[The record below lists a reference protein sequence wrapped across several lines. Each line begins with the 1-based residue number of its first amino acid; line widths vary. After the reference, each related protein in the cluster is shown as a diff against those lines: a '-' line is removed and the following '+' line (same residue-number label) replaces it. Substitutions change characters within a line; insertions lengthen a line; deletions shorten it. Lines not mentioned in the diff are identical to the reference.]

1 MKKLP
6 IIAICVA
13 LLAGCAGIM
22 EKQEPICEG
31 VAMLGGQDTTVQI
44 YGVRKVANQTQY
56 RAGYPFNW
64 SWVSANTFTS
74 ITCDKKP
81 EIRNDLPTKSA

>member
-56 RAGYPFNW
+56 RAGYPFESVIGVLLSLNEDRC
-64 SWVSANTFTS
+64 S
-74 ITCDKKP
+74 
-81 EIRNDLPTKSA
+81 

>member
-22 EKQEPICEG
+22 EKREPICEG
-31 VAMLGGQDTTVQI
+31 AAMLGGQDTTVQI

-64 SWVSANTFTS
+64 QWVSKNNLSST
-74 ITCDKKP
+74 TCDKKP

>member
-22 EKQEPICEG
+22 EKQEPICEA

-64 SWVSANTFTS
+64 QWVSKNNFS
-74 ITCDKKP
+74 
-81 EIRNDLPTKSA
+81 